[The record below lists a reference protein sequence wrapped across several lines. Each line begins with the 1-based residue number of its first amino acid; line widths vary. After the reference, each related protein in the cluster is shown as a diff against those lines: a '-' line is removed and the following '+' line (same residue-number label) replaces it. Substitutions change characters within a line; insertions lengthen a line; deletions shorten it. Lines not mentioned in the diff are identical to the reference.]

1 MRFQY
6 LACLLLAGLAYGQ
19 TAPPAPPPAAGA
31 KAEPNASAVPDKAP
45 EIKAGPDDPVIT
57 LKGLCADSTQQGDA
71 CKTVITRAQFEKV
84 ADALQPGMP
93 PAMRRQLATR
103 YGWAL
108 KMSAAAEKRGLDK
121 TPAFEEKVRSA
132 RIQILAQE
140 LITALREDANKV
152 SDADIEAY
160 YKKNT
165 PSYEQATFARIFVPR
180 AKQTPPSVV
189 KPKASANAGAKA
201 GPGTATAIKTS
212 ANQPPTPAQQKAAEE
227 AMTRVADDL
236 RARAVKG
243 EDPDELQKEAYTA
256 AGLTGNAPST
266 KMEKVRGAAL
276 PANHRAVM
284 DLKPGEVSQVIS
296 DPNGPHYIY
305 KLVSKET
312 LALDAV
318 KPEIRSLI
326 SSQRYRDNTQSF
338 QSGIDLNDAYF
349 GPSRNPAMPPAPKG
363 AKPPAQ
369 QDEDPD

>member
-6 LACLLLAGLAYGQ
+6 LAWLLLAGLAYGQ
-19 TAPPAPPPAAGA
+19 AAPPATPPAA
-31 KAEPNASAVPDKAP
+31 KATTEPSASAVPDKAP
-45 EIKAGPDDPVIT
+45 EIKVGPDDPVIT
-57 LKGLCADSTQQGDA
+57 LKDLCADSSQQGDA
-71 CKTVITRAQFEKV
+71 CKTVITRAQFEKI

-108 KMSAAAEKRGLDK
+108 KMSVAAEKRGLDK

-140 LITALREDANKV
+140 LINALREDSNKV
-152 SDADIEAY
+152 TDADIEDY

-165 PSYEQATFARIFVPR
+165 SSYEQATFERIFVPR
-180 AKQTPPSVV
+180 AKQIAPSVV
-189 KPKASANAGAKA
+189 TPKAPAKAGTGTAIKASA
-201 GPGTATAIKTS
+201 S
-212 ANQPPTPAQQKAAEE
+212 QPPTAAQQKAAEE
-227 AMTRVADDL
+227 AMTKVADDL
-236 RARAVKG
+236 RARALKG
-243 EDPDELQKEAYTA
+243 EDPDKLQKEAYAA
-256 AGLTGNAPST
+256 AGLTGNPPST

-276 PANHRAVM
+276 PANHHAVM
-284 DLKPGEVSQVIS
+284 DLKPGEVSKVIT

-326 SSQRYRDNTQSF
+326 SSQRYRESTQSF

-349 GPSRNPAMPPAPKG
+349 GPSRKPAMPPAPTG
-363 AKPPAQ
+363 AKPLAQ
-369 QDEDPD
+369 EDEDRD

>member
-31 KAEPNASAVPDKAP
+31 KAEPSASAVPDKAP

-93 PAMRRQLATR
+93 PAMRRQLAIR

-121 TPAFEEKVRSA
+121 TPAFEEKVRTA

-140 LITALREDANKV
+140 LINALREDANKV
-152 SDADIEAY
+152 SDADIEDY

-165 PSYEQATFARIFVPR
+165 PSYEQARFARIFVPR
-180 AKQTPPSVV
+180 AKQIPPSVV
-189 KPKASANAGAKA
+189 TPQAGAKA
-201 GPGTATAIKTS
+201 GTDTKTG
-212 ANQPPTPAQQKAAEE
+212 ANQPPTAAQQKAAEE
-227 AMTRVADDL
+227 AMTAVADDL

-243 EDPDELQKEAYTA
+243 EDPDKLQKEAYAA
-256 AGLTGNAPST
+256 AGLMGNPPTT
-266 KMEKVRGAAL
+266 KMEKVRGTVL
-276 PANHRAVM
+276 PANHRVVM
-284 DLKPGEVSQVIS
+284 DLKPGEVSEVIS

-326 SSQRYRDNTQSF
+326 SSQRYRDSTQSF
-338 QSGIDLNDAYF
+338 QSGIDLNEAYF
-349 GPSRNPAMPPAPKG
+349 GPSRNPVMPPAAKG

>member
-19 TAPPAPPPAAGA
+19 AAQPATPPAAGA
-31 KAEPNASAVPDKAP
+31 KTEPGASAMPDMTP
-45 EIKAGPDDPVIT
+45 EIKTGPDDPVIT
-57 LKGLCADSTQQGDA
+57 LKGLCADSTQPGDA
-71 CKTVITRAQFEKV
+71 CKTVVTRAQFEKI

-93 PAMRRQLATR
+93 PSMRRQLATR

-108 KMSAAAEKRGLDK
+108 KMSFAAEKRGLDK

-140 LITALREDANKV
+140 LINALREDANKV
-152 SDADIEAY
+152 SDADIEDY

-165 PSYEQATFARIFVPR
+165 PSYEQATFTRIFVPR
-180 AKQTPPSVV
+180 AKQIPPSAAT
-189 KPKASANAGAKA
+189 PKTGAKA
-201 GPGTATAIKTS
+201 GTGTGTAINTS
-212 ANQPPTPAQQKAAEE
+212 ANQPPTAAQQKAAEE
-227 AMTRVADDL
+227 AMTKVAHDL

-243 EDPDELQKEAYTA
+243 EDPDKLQKEAYTA

-266 KMEKVRGAAL
+266 KMEKVRGATL

-284 DLKPGEVSQVIS
+284 DLKPGEVSEVIS

-326 SSQRYRDNTQSF
+326 SSQRYRDSTQSF
-338 QSGIDLNDAYF
+338 QSDIDLNDAYF

-363 AKPPAQ
+363 AKPSAQ

>member
-19 TAPPAPPPAAGA
+19 AAPPATPPAAGA
-31 KAEPNASAVPDKAP
+31 KVEPSASAVPDKAP
-45 EIKAGPDDPVIT
+45 EIKVGTDDPVIT
-57 LKGLCADSTQQGDA
+57 LKGVCADSTQQGDA
-71 CKTVITRAQFEKV
+71 CKTVITRAQFEKIGE
-84 ADALQPGMP
+84 AMQPGMP
-93 PAMRRQLATR
+93 PAMRRNLATSYAR
-103 YGWAL
+103 AL
-108 KMSAAAEKRGLDK
+108 KMSVAAEKRGLAKGPRFD
-121 TPAFEEKVRSA
+121 EKMSLA
-132 RIQILAQE
+132 RVSILSQE
-140 LITALREDANKV
+140 LNGALREDANKV
-152 SDADIEAY
+152 TDADVEDY
-160 YKKNT
+160 YKKHT

-180 AKQTPPSVV
+180 AKQIPPSVV
-189 KPKASANAGAKA
+189 TPKAGAKA
-201 GPGTATAIKTS
+201 GTGTAIKTS
-212 ANQPPTPAQQKAAEE
+212 ASQPPTAAQQKAAEE

-243 EDPDELQKEAYTA
+243 EDPDKLQKEAYTA

-266 KMEKVRGAAL
+266 KMEKVRGATL
-276 PANHRAVM
+276 PANHRAAM

-326 SSQRYRDNTQSF
+326 SSQRYRDSTQGF
-338 QSGIDLNDAYF
+338 QSDLELNDAYF

-363 AKPPAQ
+363 AKPPAR

>member
-6 LACLLLAGLAYGQ
+6 LAWLLLAGLAYGQ
-19 TAPPAPPPAAGA
+19 AVPPAPPAAAGA
-31 KAEPNASAVPDKAP
+31 KTEPSASAVPNKAP
-45 EIKAGPDDPVIT
+45 EIKVGTDDPVIT

-71 CKTVITRAQFEKV
+71 CKTVITRAQFEKI

-93 PAMRRQLATR
+93 AAMRRQLATR

-108 KMSAAAEKRGLDK
+108 KMSIAAEKRGLDK

-140 LITALREDANKV
+140 LINALREDANKV
-152 SDADIEAY
+152 TDADVEDY

-165 PSYEQATFARIFVPR
+165 TSYEQATFARIFVPR
-180 AKQTPPSVV
+180 AKQIPPSVV
-189 KPKASANAGAKA
+189 TPKAGAK
-201 GPGTATAIKTS
+201 TETAIKTS
-212 ANQPPTPAQQKAAEE
+212 GSQPPTAAQQKAAEE
-227 AMTRVADDL
+227 AMTKVADDL

-243 EDPDELQKEAYTA
+243 EDPDKLQKEAYAA

-266 KMEKVRGAAL
+266 KLEKVRGGAL

-284 DLKPGEVSQVIS
+284 DLKPGEVSQVVS
-296 DPNGPHYIY
+296 DLNGPHYIY

-326 SSQRYRDNTQSF
+326 SSQRYRDSTQSF

-349 GPSRNPAMPPAPKG
+349 GSSRNPAMPPAPRG

>member
-6 LACLLLAGLAYGQ
+6 LACLMLAGLAYGQ
-19 TAPPAPPPAAGA
+19 TAPPATPPAAGA
-31 KAEPNASAVPDKAP
+31 KAEPSASAVPNKAP
-45 EIKAGPDDPVIT
+45 EIKTGPDDPVIT

-71 CKTVITRAQFEKV
+71 CKTVITRAQFEKI

-108 KMSAAAEKRGLDK
+108 KMSVAAEKRGLDK

-140 LITALREDANKV
+140 LINALREDSNKV
-152 SDADIEAY
+152 TDADVEDY

-180 AKQTPPSVV
+180 AKQIPPSVV
-189 KPKASANAGAKA
+189 TPKAGAKA
-201 GPGTATAIKTS
+201 GTGTGIKTS
-212 ANQPPTPAQQKAAEE
+212 ASQPPTAAQQKAAEE

-243 EDPDELQKEAYTA
+243 EDPDKLQEEAYTA
-256 AGLTGNAPST
+256 AGLTGNPPST

-284 DLKPGEVSQVIS
+284 DLKPGEVSKVVS

-305 KLVSKET
+305 KLVGKET

-326 SSQRYRDNTQSF
+326 SSQRFRDSMQSF

-363 AKPPAQ
+363 AKPPAR

>member
-19 TAPPAPPPAAGA
+19 AAPPATPPAAGA
-31 KAEPNASAVPDKAP
+31 KVEPSASAVPDKAP
-45 EIKAGPDDPVIT
+45 ETKVGTDDPVIT
-57 LKGLCADSTQQGDA
+57 LKGLCADSTLQGDA
-71 CKTVITRAQFEKV
+71 CKTVITRAQFEKI
-84 ADALQPGMP
+84 ADAQQPGMP

-108 KMSAAAEKRGLDK
+108 KMSVAAEKRGLDK
-121 TPAFEEKVRSA
+121 TPAFDEKVRSA
-132 RIQILAQE
+132 RIQILARE
-140 LITALREDANKV
+140 LIDALREDANKV
-152 SDADIEAY
+152 TDADVEDY

-165 PSYEQATFARIFVPR
+165 PSYEQATFARIVVPR
-180 AKQTPPSVV
+180 AKQIPPSAVT
-189 KPKASANAGAKA
+189 PKAGAKA
-201 GPGTATAIKTS
+201 GTGAAIKTS
-212 ANQPPTPAQQKAAEE
+212 ASQPPTAAQQKAAEE

-243 EDPDELQKEAYTA
+243 EDPDKLQKEAYTA

-266 KMEKVRGAAL
+266 KMEKVRGATL
-276 PANHRAVM
+276 PANHRAAM
-284 DLKPGEVSQVIS
+284 DLKPGEVSEVIS

-326 SSQRYRDNTQSF
+326 SSQRFRDSTQSF

-363 AKPPAQ
+363 AKPPAR

>member
-19 TAPPAPPPAAGA
+19 TAPPATPPAAGA
-31 KAEPNASAVPDKAP
+31 KAEPSASAVPDKAL
-45 EIKAGPDDPVIT
+45 EIKTGPDDPVIT
-57 LKGLCADSTQQGDA
+57 LKGLCADSTHQGDA

-84 ADALQPGMP
+84 AEAMQPGMP
-93 PAMRRQLATR
+93 PAMRRNLANNYAR
-103 YGWAL
+103 AL
-108 KMSAAAEKRGLDK
+108 KMSAEAEKRGLAKGPMFD
-121 TPAFEEKVRSA
+121 EKMALA
-132 RIQILAQE
+132 RISILSQE
-140 LITALREDANKV
+140 LNGALREDSNKV
-152 SDADIEAY
+152 TDGDIEDY

-180 AKQTPPSVV
+180 AKQIPPPVVTP
-189 KPKASANAGAKA
+189 KAGAKA
-201 GPGTATAIKTS
+201 GTGTKTS
-212 ANQPPTPAQQKAAEE
+212 ASQPPTAAQQKAAEE

-243 EDPDELQKEAYTA
+243 EDPDKLQKEAYAA

-305 KLVSKET
+305 KLVSKES

-326 SSQRYRDNTQSF
+326 SSQRFRDSMQSF

-369 QDEDPD
+369 PDEDPD

>member
-1 MRFQY
+1 MRFQH

-19 TAPPAPPPAAGA
+19 AAPPAPPPAAGA
-31 KAEPNASAVPDKAP
+31 KTESSASAVPDKAP

-71 CKTVITRAQFEKV
+71 CQTVITRAQFEKV

-108 KMSAAAEKRGLDK
+108 KMSVAAEKRGLDK
-121 TPAFEEKVRSA
+121 TPAFEEKMRSA

-140 LITALREDANKV
+140 LINALREDANKV
-152 SDADIEAY
+152 TDADVEDY

-165 PSYEQATFARIFVPR
+165 PSYQQATFARILVPR
-180 AKQTPPSVV
+180 AKQIPPSVV
-189 KPKASANAGAKA
+189 TPKAGAKA
-201 GPGTATAIKTS
+201 GTGTAIKTS
-212 ANQPPTPAQQKAAEE
+212 ANQPPTAAQQKAAEE
-227 AMTRVADDL
+227 AMTALAREL

-243 EDPDELQKEAYTA
+243 EDPDKLQKEAYAA

-266 KMEKVRGAAL
+266 KMEKVRGGTL
-276 PANHRAVM
+276 PASHRAAM
-284 DLKPGEVSQVIS
+284 DLKPGEVSKVIS
-296 DPNGPHYIY
+296 DPNGPHFIY
-305 KLVSKET
+305 KLVSQET

-326 SSQRYRDNTQSF
+326 SSQRYRDSTQSF

-349 GPSRNPAMPPAPKG
+349 GPSRNPAMPPTPKG

>member
-19 TAPPAPPPAAGA
+19 TAPPATPPAPAGA
-31 KAEPNASAVPDKAP
+31 KAEPSASAVPNKAP
-45 EIKAGPDDPVIT
+45 EIKTGPDDPVIT

-84 ADALQPGMP
+84 AEAMQPGMP
-93 PAMRRQLATR
+93 PAMRRNLANNYAR
-103 YGWAL
+103 AL
-108 KMSAAAEKRGLDK
+108 KMSAEAEKHGLAKGPMFD
-121 TPAFEEKVRSA
+121 EKIALA
-132 RIQILAQE
+132 RISILSQE
-140 LITALREDANKV
+140 LNGALREDSNKV
-152 SDADIEAY
+152 TDGDIEDY

-180 AKQTPPSVV
+180 AKQIPPPVVTP
-189 KPKASANAGAKA
+189 KAGAKA
-201 GPGTATAIKTS
+201 GAKARTGTAIKTS
-212 ANQPPTPAQQKAAEE
+212 ASQPPTAAQQKAAEE

-243 EDPDELQKEAYTA
+243 EDPDKLQKEAYTA

-266 KMEKVRGAAL
+266 RMEKVRGAAL

-284 DLKPGEVSQVIS
+284 DLKPGEVSKVVS

-305 KLVSKET
+305 KLVGKET

-326 SSQRYRDNTQSF
+326 SSQRFRDSMQSF

-349 GPSRNPAMPPAPKG
+349 GPSRNPAMPPAPRG
-363 AKPPAQ
+363 AKPPAR